1 MTKERGESKKTHL
14 FSHFTVERAA
24 DAIFWVD
31 SEARIHYVNEAACR
45 SLGYSLEELI
55 SMKVFDID
63 PDFQEDNWQEQW
75 AKVKRLKAFTHE
87 SHHRTKDGR
96 IFPVEISTNYIEYGG
111 REYSCAFVRDIS
123 ERIKTEKEVRD
134 SERRFRDIFSAVN
147 DGIFIVDP
155 DESRIVDVNDRTV
168 EMLGYDREELIG
180 MNVEKIHPEEM
191 EQIQKIV
198 MEVLRGNP
206 VMTDEFS
213 CLRKDNRHMPADMS
227 FSKVQLNEKTYVMV
241 MVRDVTDR
249 KLAEKKLKNAL
260 DEIQQLKNQLEAE
273 NIYLQEEIK
282 VHHNFEEIISQ
293 GKALK
298 KVLQKVEQVAS
309 TDASVLVFGETGTGK
324 ELLARAVHNIS
335 DRSERPL
342 VKVNCAAIPANLVES
357 ELFGHE
363 KGAFTGALSRKIGR
377 FELANGGTIFLDE
390 IGDLSM
396 DLQSKLLRVLQE
408 GEFERLGNPRVIKV
422 DVRVIAAT
430 NRNLE
435 KAIENNE
442 FREDLYY
449 RLNVFPIEIPP
460 LRERRDDIPLLVKHF
475 VKKYVGKT
483 GKKIDAVPQ
492 KVIDVLKTYDW
503 PGNVRELENV
513 IERAVIISR
522 GKQLELGDWLP
533 RKINSSGTSNAAS
546 LEDVERA
553 HITDV
558 LEMAGWRV
566 SGEKGAAKILGLKP
580 TTLEAR
586 MNKLGIK
593 RKK

>member
-1 MTKERGESKKTHL
+1 
-14 FSHFTVERAA
+14 
-24 DAIFWVD
+24 
-31 SEARIHYVNEAACR
+31 
-45 SLGYSLEELI
+45 
-55 SMKVFDID
+55 
-63 PDFQEDNWQEQW
+63 
-75 AKVKRLKAFTHE
+75 
-87 SHHRTKDGR
+87 
-96 IFPVEISTNYIEYGG
+96 
-111 REYSCAFVRDIS
+111 
-123 ERIKTEKEVRD
+123 
-134 SERRFRDIFSAVN
+134 
-147 DGIFIVDP
+147 
-155 DESRIVDVNDRTV
+155 
-168 EMLGYDREELIG
+168 
-180 MNVEKIHPEEM
+180 
-191 EQIQKIV
+191 
-198 MEVLRGNP
+198 
-206 VMTDEFS
+206 
-213 CLRKDNRHMPADMS
+213 
-227 FSKVQLNEKTYVMV
+227 MV